1 MAGPVV
7 LRLGHAMATYPV
19 VISVGQGEEPPA
31 ETQLALPEETQL
43 ALPVS
48 EEFPAQIRIGPE
60 RHNYVYDLRFTS
72 GVYQCCRC
80 SDWGN
85 DGDRLFLFK
94 NSPEVDSGPG
104 P

>member
-1 MAGPVV
+1 MA
-7 LRLGHAMATYPV
+7 MYPV
-19 VISVGQGEEPPA
+19 VIPGGQGEEPPA
-31 ETQLALPEETQL
+31 ETQLALPEETPGSAEQL
-43 ALPVS
+43 AVPG
-48 EEFPAQIRIGPE
+48 EPPAAFPAQIRIGPE

-85 DGDRLFLFK
+85 DGRDRLFLFK